1 MIKINRDERGGENM
15 YKEFEYAKPT
25 DPMPAN
31 MFSSSL
37 LSEIVIIIV

>member
-15 YKEFEYAKPT
+15 YKEFEYAKPI

>member
-1 MIKINRDERGGENM
+1 M

-25 DPMPAN
+25 YPMTEN
-31 MFSSSL
+31 MFSHSY